1 MVVGIRHKGLKR
13 LFEKDDPSGIR
24 SDLLDKIRT
33 ILAQLDAAE
42 TIEDMRLTTFNLH
55 SLKGD
60 MKGIWSVTVRA
71 NWRITFRFVD
81 GNARDLE
88 LVDYH

>member
-42 TIEDMRLTTFNLH
+42 TIEDMRMTTFNLH